1 MGSEEDLLG
10 ADLVLT
16 LTTSREPLFEESQV
30 SPTAVVSAI
39 GSHEPT
45 AREVPGELMGS
56 AVVYVE
62 SLKSA
67 LSEAGDVIMAIE
79 EGHIQQ
85 ADLVKIRQLFS
96 SSGNHES
103 SGRKVFKSTGMS
115 WQDLVVVRALEKS
128 LAL

>member
-1 MGSEEDLLG
+1 
-10 ADLVLT
+10 
-16 LTTSREPLFEESQV
+16 
-30 SPTAVVSAI
+30 
-39 GSHEPT
+39 
-45 AREVPGELMGS
+45 MGS

-67 LSEAGDVIMAIE
+67 LSEAGDIIMAIE

-85 ADLVKIRQLFS
+85 ADLVRIRQIFS
-96 SSGNHES
+96 STGSHQS

-115 WQDLVVVRALEKS
+115 WQDLVVVRALEES

>member
-1 MGSEEDLLG
+1 
-10 ADLVLT
+10 
-16 LTTSREPLFEESQV
+16 
-30 SPTAVVSAI
+30 
-39 GSHEPT
+39 
-45 AREVPGELMGS
+45 MGS
-56 AVVYVE
+56 AVVYIE

-85 ADLVKIRQLFS
+85 ADLVRIRQLFS
-96 SSGNHES
+96 SSGNRES

-115 WQDLVVVRALEKS
+115 WQDLVVVRGLEKS